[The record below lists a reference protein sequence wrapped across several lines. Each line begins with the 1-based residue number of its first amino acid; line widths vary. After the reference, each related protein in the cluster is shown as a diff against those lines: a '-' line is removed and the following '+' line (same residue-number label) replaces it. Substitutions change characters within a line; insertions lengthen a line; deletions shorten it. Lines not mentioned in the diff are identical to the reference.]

1 MSPII
6 GLFIAI
12 IAGLAAIRPRAVIGI
27 VVPPMVGA
35 TAAQSWYLG
44 TGRGHNPA
52 STTTDSAAYWVVQA
66 LIITAIC
73 GVAAAVCWIHVRRGG
88 HGRILPSGLQRTAL
102 LVAATIAAFTATLG
116 FAFLTDRPKHP
127 GSGNGNIPIGGAIAV
142 VVGLAVLVFL
152 AVAWLRRSRGPLMAS
167 SQVTHESPSGLIK
180 SELAGDPRQ

>member
-12 IAGLAAIRPRAVIGI
+12 IAGLVATQPRAVVGM
-27 VVPPMVGA
+27 VVPPMLGA

-52 STTTDSAAYWVVQA
+52 STTTNSPAYWVVQV

-73 GVAAAVCWIHVRRGG
+73 GVAAAVCWVRQRRGG
-88 HGRILPSGLQRTAL
+88 RARIMLSGAQRAAL
-102 LVAATIAAFTATLG
+102 LIGTTIAAFTATLG

-127 GSGNGNIPIGGAIAV
+127 GSGNGNIPIGGATAV
-142 VVGLAVLVFL
+142 VIGVAVLVFL
-152 AVAWLRRSRGPLMAS
+152 AVAWFRRTRGPLMAS
-167 SQVTHESPSGLIK
+167 SQVTTQMASGHVTT
-180 SELAGDPRQ
+180 Q

>member
-12 IAGLAAIRPRAVIGI
+12 IAGLVATQPRAVVGI
-27 VVPPMVGA
+27 VVPPMLGA

-52 STTTDSAAYWVVQA
+52 STTTNSPAYWVVQV

-73 GVAAAVCWIHVRRGG
+73 GVAAGVCWIRLRRGARA
-88 HGRILPSGLQRTAL
+88 RIMLSGAQRAVL
-102 LVAATIAAFTATLG
+102 LAGATIAAFTATLG

-142 VVGLAVLVFL
+142 VVGVAVLVFL
-152 AVAWLRRSRGPLMAS
+152 AVAWFRRSRGPLMAS
-167 SQVTHESPSGLIK
+167 GHVTT
-180 SELAGDPRQ
+180 Q